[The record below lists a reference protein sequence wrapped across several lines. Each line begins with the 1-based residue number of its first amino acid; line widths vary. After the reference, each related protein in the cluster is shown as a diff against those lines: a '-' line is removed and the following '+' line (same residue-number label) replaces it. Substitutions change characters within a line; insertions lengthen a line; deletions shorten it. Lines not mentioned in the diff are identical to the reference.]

1 MGSAEMPEKRA
12 HILVTGIVQGVS
24 FRYYTLQ
31 EAMRCGVTG
40 WVRNLPDGRVEAV
53 IEGDEAA
60 VDRML
65 AWCGIGPR
73 SARVDHLEV
82 LPETSTGEFQGFRI
96 R

>member
-1 MGSAEMPEKRA
+1 MVEKRV
-12 HILVTGIVQGVS
+12 HVYVTGIVQGVS
-24 FRYYTLQ
+24 FRYYTMQ
-31 EAMRCGVTG
+31 EAARSGVSG

-53 IEGDEAA
+53 IEGDEVG

-65 AWCGIGPR
+65 AWCREGPR

-82 LPETSTGEFQGFRI
+82 LPETPTGEFQGFRI

>member
-1 MGSAEMPEKRA
+1 MPNKRV
-12 HILVTGIVQGVS
+12 HVYVMGIVQGVS
-24 FRYYTLQ
+24 FRYYALQ
-31 EAMRCGVTG
+31 EAQRCGVTG
-40 WVRNLPDGRVEAV
+40 WVRNVPDGRVEAV

-73 SARVDHLEV
+73 SARVDQLEV

>member
-1 MGSAEMPEKRA
+1 MRSAEMAEKRV

-53 IEGDEAA
+53 FEGDEAA

-65 AWCGIGPR
+65 AWCAIGPR
-73 SARVDHLEV
+73 SARVDHLES